1 MQDIFE
7 AYATDQSLERQGVE
21 ISADLIPH
29 AKFLVARAG
38 GANEAFGKEGE
49 KRFRPHRRAIEQGKL
64 DAKEGTRLAM
74 ELFIDTQLKG
84 WTGVNVRKRDESGK
98 GVSETVVDPITNIP
112 EVRPVFVPLE
122 YTRENAIK
130 LFTTLPDLHL
140 ELQRKA
146 QKIETFQRAD
156 TEDDAKN

>member
-7 AYATDQSLERQGVE
+7 AYATDESLERQGVE
-21 ISADLIPH
+21 ISADLLPD
-29 AKFLVARAG
+29 AKFIVARAG

-64 DAKEGTRLAM
+64 DTKEGTRIAT

-84 WTGVNVRKRDESGK
+84 WSGINVRKRDDAGNAM
-98 GVSETVVDPITNIP
+98 SENG
-112 EVRPVFVPLE
+112 EPVFEALPF
-122 YTRENAIK
+122 TRENAIK
-130 LFTTLPDLHL
+130 LFKQLPDLNL

-146 QKIETFQRAD
+146 QAMATFQRNDMAA
-156 TEDDAKN
+156 DAKN